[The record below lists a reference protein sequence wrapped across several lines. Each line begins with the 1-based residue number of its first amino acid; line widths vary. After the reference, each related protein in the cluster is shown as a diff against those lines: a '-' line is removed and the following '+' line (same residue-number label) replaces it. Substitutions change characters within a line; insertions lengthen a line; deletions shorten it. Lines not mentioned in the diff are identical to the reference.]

1 MARTLIFNILLV
13 ITFEVFMFLN
23 GQKKYRGYV
32 TNFKDATLSKSFD
45 GKNFSC
51 FFSNN
56 FISNIVLKKNW
67 LILL

>member
-32 TNFKDATLSKSFD
+32 T
-45 GKNFSC
+45 
-51 FFSNN
+51 
-56 FISNIVLKKNW
+56 LKHYV
-67 LILL
+67 

>member
-32 TNFKDATLSKSFD
+32 TLKHYALTLKMPIYQKVLMIKIFIVSFLTIIFKLM
-45 GKNFSC
+45 
-51 FFSNN
+51 
-56 FISNIVLKKNW
+56 I
-67 LILL
+67 